1 MVLGGLWHGSN
12 WTFLI
17 WGALHGFG
25 IAINHSIHYFPTSSN
40 LVKKVPTIFWR
51 LLTIIFVIF
60 AWIFFRANNLG
71 DAFAIIDGS
80 INADFIFQSLFE
92 NIFPLSLLI
101 VFALTHY
108 FDSQARIRL
117 AFKKTKKT
125 FLYMIIIILWI
136 IVIASATGSSQEF
149 IYFDF

>member
-40 LVKKVPTIFWR
+40 LVKKVPTFFWR
-51 LLTIIFVIF
+51 LLTIAFVIF
-60 AWIFFRANNLG
+60 AWIFFRANNIN
-71 DAFAIIDGS
+71 DAFVIIDGAIS
-80 INADFIFQSLFE
+80 SAFIYDSLMQ
-92 NIFPLSLLI
+92 NIFPLFLLLL
-101 VFALTHY
+101 FAITHY
-108 FDSQARIRL
+108 FDSQGQIRL
-117 AFKKTKKT
+117 VFKKANKI
-125 FLYMIIIILWI
+125 FLYMIILILWI